1 MYQKDLLFNTHVLT
15 GYLSHVIIYMYSMM
29 DTSLLKKEVNMKN
42 FAFSFNQKNK
52 RTRPATEIFQD
63 TLQLVMHNDIL
74 CIEFNLVEDRKGYG
88 AQFVPVDELE
98 QVSAILV
105 NARDNGI
112 ANETEQLST
121 AQILRKSLVE
131 TEKGEIRFKTE
142 DTKGKKP
149 TVCKDQ
155 SDFNEFVDTF
165 MSVLPAM
172 QSEIQRVQRE
182 LSKMNDTDSNTEE

>member
-1 MYQKDLLFNTHVLT
+1 M
-15 GYLSHVIIYMYSMM
+15 S
-29 DTSLLKKEVNMKN
+29 N
-42 FAFSFNQKNK
+42 FIFSFNQKNK
-52 RTRPATEIFQD
+52 RTRSAKEIFEE
-63 TLQLVMHNDIL
+63 TLFLKKKNGVL

-88 AQFVPVDELE
+88 AQFIPVDELE

-155 SDFNEFVDTF
+155 GDFNEFVDTF

-172 QSEIQRVQRE
+172 QSEIQRVQGE
-182 LSKMNDTDSNTEE
+182 LSKMNATDSDTEE

>member
-1 MYQKDLLFNTHVLT
+1 
-15 GYLSHVIIYMYSMM
+15 MYSMM
-29 DTSLLKKEVNMKN
+29 DTSLLKKEVKKMSKN
-42 FAFSFNQKNK
+42 FTFSFNQKNK
-52 RTRPATEIFQD
+52 RTRSATEIFSD
-63 TLQLVMHNDIL
+63 TLQLIMHNDIL

-88 AQFVPVDELE
+88 SQYIPVDELE

-121 AQILRKSLVE
+121 AQILKKSLIE

-172 QSEIQRVQRE
+172 QSEIKRVQGE
-182 LSKMNDTDSNTEE
+182 LSKMNDKE

>member
-1 MYQKDLLFNTHVLT
+1 MKDIH
-15 GYLSHVIIYMYSMM
+15 YY
-29 DTSLLKKEVNMKN
+29 KKEVKKMSKN
-42 FAFSFNQKNK
+42 FVFSFNKKNK
-52 RTRPATEIFQD
+52 RTRSATEIFQD

-74 CIEFNLVEDRKGYG
+74 SIEFNLVEDRKGYG

-121 AQILRKSLVE
+121 AQILKKSLIE

-155 SDFNEFVDTF
+155 GDFNEFVDTF

-172 QSEIQRVQRE
+172 QSEIQRVQGE
-182 LSKMNDTDSNTEE
+182 LSKMKATDSDTEE